1 MDLQLK
7 EKVFIVTGGGTGIG
21 EAISMGLHEE
31 GAIPVIVGNNPE
43 GAEKVKE
50 KISQNN
56 GKCLVINE
64 ELGNEET
71 CKNIINQVVS
81 ELEQIDGIVNNA
93 GTNDGAGLLSG
104 TPESFR
110 KSLSKNLNHYFDLV
124 HYATPELIKTKGSII
139 NISSKTALT
148 GQGGTSGYVASKGAQ
163 LALTREWA
171 LELAPLGIR
180 VNAVIPA
187 EVVTPMYDQWLS
199 TQENPKEKLEEIESK
214 IPLKNRRT
222 TPEEIANTVLF
233 LLSEKSA
240 HTTGQWLFVD
250 GGYVHLDRAA
260 T

>member
-7 EKVFIVTGGGTGIG
+7 DKVFIVTGGGTGIG
-21 EAISMGLHEE
+21 AAISLGLHGE
-31 GAIPVIVGNNPE
+31 GAIPVIVGNNAE
-43 GAEKVKE
+43 GAKSVQS
-50 KISQNN
+50 KIFDSG
-56 GKCLVINE
+56 GKCLVIDQG
-64 ELGNEET
+64 LGEADA
-71 CKNIINQVVS
+71 CKSVVDQVVS
-81 ELEQIDGIVNNA
+81 ELGQIDGIVNNA

-104 TPESFR
+104 SPQDFR
-110 KSLSKNLNHYFDLV
+110 NSLSKNLFHYFDLV
-124 HYATPELIKTKGSII
+124 QYATPELIKTKGSIV

-187 EVVTPMYDQWLS
+187 EVATPMYDQWLS